1 MRENSRK
8 QPRAGSALQRQSQPA
23 SRGSRSNTAAQ
34 LTRGKKRNAATNRKN
49 AREVGTWW
57 QFLISYSFPAE
68 MNPRKTSKKKY
79 ITLTNYEI
87 LFAALFTVSICVCI
101 GLLTLLWLVNKPAKQ
116 EDHQTDKSKWL
127 SEGANSHTA
136 QGTFTVLSGASF
148 SPALQEKSSTVFKA
162 LAFDVQQMV
171 DDIFQSSE
179 LQNEYKNCKVLQFR
193 NGSIIVLFNLFFVQW
208 VPVGKIKNELAFGIE
223 GNKSDLLQTLSI
235 DVNSIE
241 ITDLGAF
248 STSSP
253 LTTSGFET
261 FSTSSPLTSSVKCL
275 SPDGPCA
282 DGVSCIRKE
291 LFCDGI
297 SNCPDGSDEYEKT
310 CTTSCDGKFI
320 LSGSSGSFHSINYP
334 EPYISNIA
342 CRWIIQVNQGLS
354 IKLNFSAFNTQQY
367 ADTLSIY
374 KGVGPEKILRAFLW
388 GSNPGTIHI
397 FSNKATV
404 EFVTDYTENH
414 NGFNATYSAFNTS
427 ELTNSQKINCTFED
441 GFCYWIQDLDDDD
454 EWARVSGPSFP
465 ITSGPDF
472 DHTFGNLS
480 GYYISTP
487 MRSGGRPVRVRLLSL
502 SLVPTSDVFCLSF
515 WYHMYGIN
523 VYCLSIK
530 ITYDHNTEKT
540 VFQKEGNYGNNWNY
554 GQITLNETFYF
565 KVAFDAFKRPGWDG
579 IAIDDIGLTNGGCT
593 ESIYPEPTLVPTVA
607 TTPQLPTDCGGP
619 FDLWEPN
626 TTFSSMN
633 YPNNYPNQATCVWY
647 LNAEKGENIQLHFQY
662 FDLENINDVVEIRDG
677 RGAGSLFLAVYTGK
691 SPIPDIFST
700 THQMTVLFITD
711 KSVTKKGFVANFT
724 TGYHLG
730 IPDPCGSNYYQCAS
744 GECIPLAYLCD
755 QSQNCKDNSDESDCV
770 RLVNGSLSFKGLVQF
785 KIENEWY
792 TACADEW
799 TEQLSSNICH
809 WLGLGSANRSS
820 PMLFDQAG
828 PFVEVT
834 KAVNS
839 SLILT
844 PKVRC
849 LNNLVIHLQ
858 CNNKPCGKR
867 LITQDHGTKIIG
879 GSDAQEG
886 AWPWVVSLHFNS
898 RPVCGASL
906 VNNEWL
912 VSAAHCVYGRN
923 LKPAQWKAVLGL
935 HTNLNLS
942 YPQTVIQEIN
952 QIIINPHYNKRTK
965 DSDIA
970 LMHLQFQ
977 VNYTDYIQP
986 ICFPEKN
993 KQFLPGTNCSIA
1005 GWGTTTNQGSVASIL
1020 QEAEVPLITH
1030 EKCQHLMPEYNIT
1043 ENMICAGYDEGGIDS
1058 CQGDSGGP
1066 LMCQENGKWLLAG
1079 VISFGRQCALPN
1091 RPGVYVEVSKFV
1103 DWIKRTIH

>member
-127 SEGANSHTA
+127 SEGILYNHQSGANSHTA

-1005 GWGTTTNQGSVASIL
+1005 GWGTTTNQGIYGKPTSVVLNLFFSVGQTTDEL
-1020 QEAEVPLITH
+1020 QRYFIWKMVEEEL
-1030 EKCQHLMPEYNIT
+1030 
-1043 ENMICAGYDEGGIDS
+1043 GI
-1058 CQGDSGGP
+1058 
-1066 LMCQENGKWLLAG
+1066 
-1079 VISFGRQCALPN
+1079 
-1091 RPGVYVEVSKFV
+1091 
-1103 DWIKRTIH
+1103 